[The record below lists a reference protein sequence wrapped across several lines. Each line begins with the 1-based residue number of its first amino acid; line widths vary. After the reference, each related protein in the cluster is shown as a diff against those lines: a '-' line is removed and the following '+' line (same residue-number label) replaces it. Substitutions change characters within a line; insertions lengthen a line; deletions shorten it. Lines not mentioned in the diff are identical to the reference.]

1 MMDRFVMRPL
11 NGFYA
16 FSLSPIAT
24 FGSIPLQILTAGTG
38 MEGDK
43 RAFAHVFLAAI
54 LQAGLLRNYWNQWR
68 FEERAQD
75 AQLYFYG

>member
-24 FGSIPLQILTAGTG
+24 FASILLQILTGGTA

-54 LQAGLLRNYWNQWR
+54 LQDWIASRYWN
-68 FEERAQD
+68 
-75 AQLYFYG
+75 